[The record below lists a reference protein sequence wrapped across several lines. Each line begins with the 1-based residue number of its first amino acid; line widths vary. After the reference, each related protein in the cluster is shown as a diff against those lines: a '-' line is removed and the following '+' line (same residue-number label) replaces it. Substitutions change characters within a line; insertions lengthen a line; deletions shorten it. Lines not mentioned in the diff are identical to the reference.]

1 MMDLWYKLLE
11 VFPFEWAKAGQMIFM
26 KNALLSIIL
35 LTPIFALLGTMV
47 VNNRMSFF
55 SDALGHGAFT
65 GVAIGGLLG
74 FTRPIGSAVLF
85 SIIFAFLIA
94 LIKHR
99 SKMASD
105 TVIGVFSST
114 AVALG
119 IFLATLGGKNFAK
132 LNAYLVGDI
141 LSITPKEISFLA
153 LVLILVTIF
162 WLLVFNRLLIVS
174 VNPSLAGSRGI
185 RIFWYEVIFS
195 CSVAI
200 IVTISMSW
208 IGLLVINSF
217 LVLPA
222 ASARN
227 IARDQRQYHLLTLIF
242 SVFSGVAGL
251 ILSYYIETATGSTIV
266 IISAIIFF
274 ITYGMR
280 KKFA

>member
-1 MMDLWYKLLE
+1 MDFWYKLLE
-11 VFPFEWAKAGQMIFM
+11 VLPFEWAKAGQMIFM
-26 KNALLSIIL
+26 KNALLAIIL

-74 FTRPIGSAVLF
+74 FVQPLSSAVIF
-85 SIIFAFLIA
+85 SVVFAFLIA
-94 LIKHR
+94 LIKHK

-132 LNAYLVGDI
+132 LNTYLIGDI
-141 LSITPKEISFLA
+141 LSITPKEISLLA
-153 LVLILVTIF
+153 VVLLLVIVF
-162 WLLVFNRLLIVS
+162 WFLVFNKLLIVS
-174 VNPSLAGSRGI
+174 VNSSLAGSRGI
-185 RIFWYEVIFS
+185 HTFWYEVIFS
-195 CSVAI
+195 CALAV
-200 IVTISMSW
+200 IVTVSMSW
-208 IGLLVINSF
+208 IGLLVLNSF

-227 IARDQRQYHLLTLIF
+227 IARNQRQYHLLAVVF
-242 SVFSGVAGL
+242 SVFAGIAGL

-266 IISAIIFF
+266 IILAIVFF
-274 ITYGMR
+274 ITYGLR